1 MFARSVFRS
10 VAGLLVAGSLVGCV
24 DDSATP
30 VDPQQPGVTADFT
43 DVTHTMEPTEDMKSA
58 AEQQCLDDSS
68 LDEGYVKAVDPQSGA
83 VLTEFSISC
92 DEVR

>member
-1 MFARSVFRS
+1 MFTRSAFRFA
-10 VAGLLVAGSLVGCV
+10 AGALAVVSLAGCV

-43 DVTHTMEPTEDMKSA
+43 DVTHTMEPTEDMKAA
-58 AEQQCLDDSS
+58 AEQQCLDDDS
-68 LDEGYVKAVDPQSGA
+68 LAEGYVKAVDPQSGA
-83 VLTEFSISC
+83 IMAEFSISC

>member
-1 MFARSVFRS
+1 MFTSSAFRLM
-10 VAGLLVAGSLVGCV
+10 AGFLVVGSLAGCV

-43 DVTHTMEPTEDMKSA
+43 DVTHTMEPTEDMKTA
-58 AEQQCLDDSS
+58 AEQQCLDDAS
-68 LDEGYVKAVDPQSGA
+68 LAEGYVKAVDPQSGA
-83 VLTEFSISC
+83 VMAEFSISC

>member
-1 MFARSVFRS
+1 LAVG
-10 VAGLLVAGSLVGCV
+10 GLAGCV

-43 DVTHTMEPTEDMKSA
+43 DVTHTMEPTDDMKSA
-58 AEQQCLDDSS
+58 AEQQCLDDAS
-68 LDEGYVKAVDPQSGA
+68 LAEGYVKAVDPQSGA
-83 VLTEFSISC
+83 ILAEFSISC